1 MTWKTNTAKAVQTLL
16 KLTSM
21 KQQMREENE
30 CPLKKYKVCVIVIER
45 LVNKFENVS
54 LNNVL
59 TLFSIYLC
67 ILPKR
72 IKPKF
77 DLLNFL
83 IKTQSHVVRLG
94 QVL

>member
-1 MTWKTNTAKAVQTLL
+1 
-16 KLTSM
+16 M

-30 CPLKKYKVCVIVIER
+30 CQHKKYKVCVIVIER

-67 ILPKR
+67 ILPKGT
-72 IKPKF
+72 KPKF

>member
-1 MTWKTNTAKAVQTLL
+1 
-16 KLTSM
+16 M

-30 CPLKKYKVCVIVIER
+30 CPHKKYKVCVIVIER

-77 DLLNFL
+77 DLQNFL

>member
-1 MTWKTNTAKAVQTLL
+1 
-16 KLTSM
+16 M

-83 IKTQSHVVRLG
+83 IKTQSHVVRVG
-94 QVL
+94 WEMCYDDQ